1 MLEVTANFEVALHR
15 STASLSPVL
24 LSYRFAAF
32 MSAVFFAVQIS
43 LPASVHLGS
52 VFRAMATASVKQP

>member
-1 MLEVTANFEVALHR
+1 MLEVTANFEVAVHR

-52 VFRAMATASVKQP
+52 VF